1 MVERLSSDADYTL
14 TAELQRDARQTN
26 RALAQKIGLAPSTTL
41 ARVRELESKGVIGGY
56 HAAVDLAALGR
67 PIQALVF
74 VRLRPKTEHLVNSF
88 IDAVWELPEVI
99 SIDLISGV
107 EDVVI
112 HLAVPDVEALN
123 RVVLS
128 KISNR
133 EGVFDERTSLL
144 FAHRRKTVIEPLDQS
159 SV

>member
-1 MVERLSSDADYTL
+1 MERLKSEADYTL

-26 RALAQKIGLAPSTTL
+26 RALAQKTGLAPSTTL
-41 ARVRELESKGVIGGY
+41 ARVRDLEANGVIDGY
-56 HAAVDLAALGR
+56 HASVDLAALGR

-74 VRLRPKTEHLVNSF
+74 VRLRPKNEDVVNSF
-88 IDAVWELPEVI
+88 IDAIWELPEVI

-144 FAHRRKTVIEPLDQS
+144 FGHRRKTVIEPLG
-159 SV
+159 

>member
-1 MVERLSSDADYTL
+1 MAERLRSQADQIL
-14 TAELQRDARQTN
+14 AAELQRDARQTN

-41 ARVRELESKGVIGGY
+41 AKVRELEATGVIGGY
-56 HAAVDLAALGR
+56 HATVDLAALGR

-74 VRLRPKTEHLVNSF
+74 VRLRPKNEDVVNAF
-88 IDAVWELPEVI
+88 IDDVWELPEVI
-99 SIDLISGV
+99 SLDLISGV

-112 HLAVPDVEALN
+112 HLAVPDVDSLN

-133 EGVFDERTSLL
+133 DSVFDERTSLL
-144 FAHRRKTVIEPLDQS
+144 FGHRQKTVIEPLN
-159 SV
+159 